1 MCSPL
6 FCLGESAVAEAGV
19 NFIECKETFC
29 VCISKDYG
37 GRMAE
42 GKITKNVSVMCF
54 HDELCQVYN
63 ALMTALSLL
72 REGSKVT
79 IFFGSRG
86 VNALHKDKVNDLK
99 CMPDQPKEIGD
110 AVMKRMEEMNLPT
123 AEELLFMLYK
133 EGARIF
139 ACPLNVPLFGMTKAD
154 FIEGVEVANPAVY
167 YKEVVIKADMNLT
180 F

>member
-1 MCSPL
+1 M
-6 FCLGESAVAEAGV
+6 V
-19 NFIECKETFC
+19 
-29 VCISKDYG
+29 D
-37 GRMAE
+37 
-42 GKITKNVSVMCF
+42 KITKNVSVMCF

-86 VNALHKDKVNDLK
+86 INAIHKEKVKNLQ
-99 CMPDQPKEIGD
+99 CLPDQPKEFGE
-110 AVMKRMEEMNLPT
+110 AVIKRMEEMELPSV
-123 AEELLFMLYK
+123 EDLFVMLHM
-133 EGARIF
+133 EGAKLL
-139 ACPLNVPLFGMTKAD
+139 ACPLNVPLFGMSKAD